1 MNRQKAREYMMT
13 VLFQMDASGGF
24 EINDMD
30 HYLKEAKIGA
40 IKAEQKLGKQREY
53 CEEVYS
59 LACNK
64 IEEIDAAISK
74 YSRKWKISRT
84 PKTDLAIMRLA
95 VLELLYIDD
104 IPESV
109 SINEAV
115 ELAKAYCEESSPSY
129 INGILGSL
137 AKDNKKKR

>member
-24 EINDMD
+24 EIDDMD
-30 HYLKEAKIGA
+30 KYLKDAKIGA
-40 IKAEQKLGKQREY
+40 IKAETKLGKQREY
-53 CEEVYS
+53 CEDVYS

-64 IEEIDAAISK
+64 IEEIDETIKK
-74 YSRKWKISRT
+74 YSRRWKINRT
-84 PKTDLAIMRLA
+84 PKTDLAIIRLA
-95 VLELLYIDD
+95 VLELLYLDD
-104 IPESV
+104 IPDSV

-115 ELAKAYCEESSPSY
+115 ELAKVYCEDSSPSY

-137 AKDNKKKR
+137 SKDKNKKS